1 MKWKGPAAN
10 RYARRAVFWMVAIY
24 QIRRTRECIA
34 ADMLNLKRDSSFRGR
49 RDVSCYKS
57 IGGLPGFGC

>member
-1 MKWKGPAAN
+1 
-10 RYARRAVFWMVAIY
+10 MVAIY